1 MKSKILF
8 LASVIALFVCTCEKE
23 DEGIGNEQSV
33 MGEVG
38 EEVYSSDVP
47 GISQATATV
56 TALENG
62 ISTFTGSA
70 VITNPAILNIVSNI
84 PEFEVDGN
92 NVTVSG
98 LKFKVTTGGIES
110 KNPSYPGIIVKYD
123 SEVGDTY
130 SAGNGVVRKV
140 VSRSSDDDYPYYF
153 WYIKVI
159 KVEESPSVLPG
170 VKKIVYIANHRFGIV
185 GIELTLDDDTTT
197 SFMVGGS
204 SENE

>member
-1 MKSKILF
+1 M
-8 LASVIALFVCTCEKE
+8 ASVIALFVCTCEKE